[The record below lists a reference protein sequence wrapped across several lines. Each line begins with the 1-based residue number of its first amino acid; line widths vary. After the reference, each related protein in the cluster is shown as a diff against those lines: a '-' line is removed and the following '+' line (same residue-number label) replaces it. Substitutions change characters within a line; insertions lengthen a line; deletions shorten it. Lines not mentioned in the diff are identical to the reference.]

1 MGIRDIRVSVLEKAE
16 RLIKQVFSQLCMEYE
31 KQGYAELYEIS
42 DEDMEEICG
51 SNGYYFLENGEFFNE
66 DCIEEPEELSAY
78 FDNNGDQCIDLNRDD
93 DGTPVEEIG
102 RYEVTMVYQLQ
113 RPSIE
118 MIIDYCRDLLADEKL
133 EVYEFGQNCDLVL
146 HIYKDGEYSPSA
158 DKDIFN
164 MVRVHTARDGE
175 WVDDADDID
184 LNTRRFLR
192 QELER
197 INEYRNF
204 GIL

>member
-1 MGIRDIRVSVLEKAE
+1 
-16 RLIKQVFSQLCMEYE
+16 
-31 KQGYAELYEIS
+31 
-42 DEDMEEICG
+42 
-51 SNGYYFLENGEFFNE
+51 
-66 DCIEEPEELSAY
+66 
-78 FDNNGDQCIDLNRDD
+78 
-93 DGTPVEEIG
+93 
-102 RYEVTMVYQLQ
+102 MVYQLQ

-164 MVRVHTARDGE
+164 MARVHTARDGKWIDE
-175 WVDDADDID
+175 KEDIY
-184 LNTRRFLR
+184 LNDEQFLR

-197 INEYRNF
+197 TNKYRNF

>member
-1 MGIRDIRVSVLEKAE
+1 
-16 RLIKQVFSQLCMEYE
+16 
-31 KQGYAELYEIS
+31 
-42 DEDMEEICG
+42 
-51 SNGYYFLENGEFFNE
+51 
-66 DCIEEPEELSAY
+66 
-78 FDNNGDQCIDLNRDD
+78 
-93 DGTPVEEIG
+93 
-102 RYEVTMVYQLQ
+102 MVYQLQ

-118 MIIDYCRDLLADEKL
+118 MIIDYCRDLLADEKM

-146 HIYKDGEYSPSA
+146 HIYKDGEYSPST

>member
-1 MGIRDIRVSVLEKAE
+1 MNASSRVSSVCLF
-16 RLIKQVFSQLCMEYE
+16 RFPL
-31 KQGYAELYEIS
+31 
-42 DEDMEEICG
+42 
-51 SNGYYFLENGEFFNE
+51 
-66 DCIEEPEELSAY
+66 LSVK
-78 FDNNGDQCIDLNRDD
+78 
-93 DGTPVEEIG
+93 P
-102 RYEVTMVYQLQ
+102 
-113 RPSIE
+113 
-118 MIIDYCRDLLADEKL
+118 
-133 EVYEFGQNCDLVL
+133 
-146 HIYKDGEYSPSA
+146 A